1 MSTGMGHDEFKAE
14 LLRVRLASYVR
25 LSGGYP
31 VPLAGAVYWI
41 ALGIVGHFVSLK
53 TWMLSAALGSGLIFP
68 MAVLFAIISG
78 NNFLRDTSPLSGAL
92 FPAFIGMLLFWP
104 MVFAAGPIAVELTPL
119 MIAIGLSAHWPIIGW
134 TYARTA
140 LFTAHALVR
149 AAAVTYIWFMLPDER
164 ITTLPFAVAA
174 VYLVTVLAILI
185 DVAILR
191 AHRPED

>member
-1 MSTGMGHDEFKAE
+1 MSNDIDLDQFKAD
-14 LLRVRLASYVR
+14 LTRIRLASYVR
-25 LSGGYP
+25 LTGGYP

-41 ALGIVGHFVSLK
+41 ALGIAGHFVSLK
-53 TWMLSAALGSGLIFP
+53 IWMLSAALGSGLIFP
-68 MAVLFAIISG
+68 MAILFATIAG
-78 NNFLRDTSPLSGAL
+78 NNFLRDSNPLSSAL

-134 TYARTA
+134 IYARTA

-191 AHRPED
+191 ARRPED